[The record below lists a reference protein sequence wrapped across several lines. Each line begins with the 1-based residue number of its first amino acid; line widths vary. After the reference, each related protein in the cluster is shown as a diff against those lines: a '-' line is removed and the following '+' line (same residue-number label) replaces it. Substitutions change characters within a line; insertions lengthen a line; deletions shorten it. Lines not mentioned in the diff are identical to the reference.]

1 MVANPNPAS
10 HERRP
15 TSSTGPRT
23 KAGKARSSLNAVTHG
38 LTAKTPLLR
47 GEDPGEFRRFV
58 WDVVADLDPHGPVQA
73 ELAHRAAVLMWKRR
87 RINGAEQQVI
97 SELEQRYFVDADGE
111 DEEDGDDAEGTEEQ
125 AGEEAVEEESGGEV
139 CEEVYESDDPT
150 RVARFLIADEFASKP
165 DQLERLARYEQ
176 RISQQIDSTIRLLL
190 KLQNRQDWR
199 AGMRRREEEASS
211 DQSPS
216 DHAPSDQ
223 ASRQAARRGAPS
235 GAASGA
241 PQPLAPAPAQNE
253 LAAPDP
259 AEPKLTS
266 PRPWTGPPG
275 TN

>member
-1 MVANPNPAS
+1 MVATSTVPSPAPAPG
-10 HERRP
+10 HP
-15 TSSTGPRT
+15 TGPRT

-47 GEDPGEFRRFV
+47 GEDPDEFRRFV
-58 WDVVADLDPHGPVQA
+58 WDVVTDLDPHGPVQA

-97 SELEQRYFVDADGE
+97 SELEERYFVDAEGE
-111 DEEDGDDAEGTEEQ
+111 DEEGGEDAEGAEEQ
-125 AGEEAVEEESGGEV
+125 AVEEGVKEEACG
-139 CEEVYESDDPT
+139 EVYESDDPT

-199 AGMRRREEEASS
+199 DGMRRREEASSLDQSSSDEASR
-211 DQSPS
+211 
-216 DHAPSDQ
+216 H
-223 ASRQAARRGAPS
+223 GAPK
-235 GAASGA
+235 
-241 PQPLAPAPAQNE
+241 PPPPAPAQNE
-253 LAAPDP
+253 LSAPDP
-259 AEPKLTS
+259 TEPKMTS